1 MSQVGKYLNLKPHMS
16 SWRVYNQN
24 GPYTTA
30 YSIGSLAPAQF
41 GGLSYR
47 IRGEKGN
54 DVYLIQT
61 ESFSLCAI
69 WAPRDNDSTITTS
82 PTYANGDTS
91 TGTTR
96 PSTSQIISYARNK
109 GLFKDLNLTFSG
121 LDVKTPIALISF
133 NPPITVQGELS
144 LEAKLSSSA
153 QTYNI
158 AANTSVISTN
168 LTDDLKGINI
178 DFAGQANLK
187 LALDA
192 ISLSGN
198 INNNIKYTVEK
209 SSPYFMTVTFEATM
223 SYEGLTIYQRLI
235 VTFSTLRLNYITVPV
250 PKKSTETADSNI
262 AYNVVYGIV
271 CLAGIYVAFNFGIPA
286 GIAALKTIK
295 TLPPLYN

>member
-1 MSQVGKYLNLKPHMS
+1 MSQVGKFLNLKPHMS

-91 TGTTR
+91 TGTTK
-96 PSTSQIISYARNK
+96 PSTSQIIAYARNK
-109 GLFKDLNLTFSG
+109 GLFRDLNLTFSG
-121 LDVKTPIALISF
+121 LNVKTPISLISF
-133 NPPITVQGELS
+133 HPPITVQGELS

-158 AANTSVISTN
+158 AANTSVISAN
-168 LTDDLKGINI
+168 LTDDLKGVNI
-178 DFAGQANLK
+178 DFAGEANLK

-198 INNNIKYTVEK
+198 INNNVKYTIEQ
-209 SSPYFMTVTFEATM
+209 SAPYFMTVTFEATM
-223 SYEGLTIYQRLI
+223 SYEGVTIYQRLI
-235 VTFSTLRLNYITVPV
+235 ITISTLKLNYITIPV
-250 PKKSTETADSNI
+250 PKKSTETANSNVSYKVMYGFV
-262 AYNVVYGIV
+262 AAGALLALVYG
-271 CLAGIYVAFNFGIPA
+271 GP
-286 GIAALKTIK
+286 ALKVAAVNMFK
-295 TLPPLYN
+295 TLGPAF